1 MDAGAV
7 LRSAE
12 TRIKVTEVTITPL
25 KVILEIE
32 DVEAANRHE

>member
-12 TRIKVTEVTITPL
+12 TRVQVTEVIITL
-25 KVILEIE
+25 VKVILEIE